1 MPAGEIENLVVMILF
16 RLHLSWHF
24 LFEAEV
30 FSFQNTF
37 SPAIRYIFSRLK
49 EPEKGY
55 RFYRG

>member
-30 FSFQNTF
+30 FSFQNTCI
-37 SPAIRYIFSRLK
+37 PAIRYIFSRLK